1 MALPPWLP
9 LIALVVAAGAGH
21 LAVGSP
27 NSVPAIRSVQLSG
40 TSSGVALTGTFRLCA
55 MMHQPNCVV
64 DGDTIRYGGVRIR
77 LADIDAPEIS
87 DPKCA
92 SEAALGD
99 RATQRLLQLLN
110 AGPFQI
116 VRAGGRDEDKYGRK
130 LRIIVRDGRSVE
142 AKVWRAVGMARG
154 EAGAP
159 DQPRGYPLAWSCRRA
174 SEITFSISSWPA
186 SPLAMPSA

>member
-130 LRIIVRDGRSVE
+130 LRIIVRDGRSVADALVSE
-142 AKVWRAVGMARG
+142 GLARRWD
-154 EAGAP
+154 GA
-159 DQPRGYPLAWSCRRA
+159 RR
-174 SEITFSISSWPA
+174 SWCA
-186 SPLAMPSA
+186 

>member
-1 MALPPWLP
+1 MESDIQGATPELADGPATMA
-9 LIALVVAAGAGH
+9 AANRSGRGRR
-21 LAVGSP
+21 SRTPRRWKP

-130 LRIIVRDGRSVE
+130 LRIIVRDGRSVADALVSE
-142 AKVWRAVGMARG
+142 GLARRWD
-154 EAGAP
+154 GA
-159 DQPRGYPLAWSCRRA
+159 RR
-174 SEITFSISSWPA
+174 SWCA
-186 SPLAMPSA
+186 